1 MCNLGTPN
9 VAGLREEKG
18 VGTEDLLLH
27 CVQVQE
33 LAGVMTNANV
43 LPTFLTM
50 WDTFT
55 NKQGQNLVLEMLPC
69 LKYHVYYY
77 KKQTC

>member
-18 VGTEDLLLH
+18 VGTGIS
-27 CVQVQE
+27 CYIVCKSKNQQV
-33 LAGVMTNANV
+33 VMTNANV
-43 LPTFLTM
+43 LPTFLTT

-55 NKQGQNLVLEMLPC
+55 NKQGQNLVLKMLAC
-69 LKYHVYYY
+69 LKYSVYYY